1 MFARASDTRS
11 LAAPVVARTT
21 SRLKYKFIE
30 YRILSR
36 VLGLSED
43 PVLKAGMDSIPITA
57 KDSKWKGD
65 MKVRKAL
72 EDDECELPGALVDA
86 FSTVWFLDL
95 AAAGELEAYQEVG
108 EDDDE

>member
-1 MFARASDTRS
+1 M
-11 LAAPVVARTT
+11 
-21 SRLKYKFIE
+21 
-30 YRILSR
+30 
-36 VLGLSED
+36 
-43 PVLKAGMDSIPITA
+43 
-57 KDSKWKGD
+57 
-65 MKVRKAL
+65 RKAL